1 MGVTVGVMVGVLVG
15 STNDVDR
22 TVGNDA
28 PAEVGEGS
36 SETGSDVNVGGTK
49 SWVGELTRG
58 IGLAEGE
65 GPGTNVGKSGA
76 RVGKGSG
83 KSLWQATTSKR
94 KIRNHINSSSFPFF
108 VLAIVLVIC
117 AVSSMVYQFYSLSTY
132 FRIFTK

>member
-1 MGVTVGVMVGVLVG
+1 MVTVGVMVGVLVG

-28 PAEVGEGS
+28 PADVGEGS

-65 GPGTNVGKSGA
+65 GAGTNVGKSGA
-76 RVGKGSG
+76 RVGWGLG
-83 KSLWQATTSKR
+83 KSLRQATTSEGS
-94 KIRNHINSSSFPFF
+94 IRSHTTSSSFPLF

-117 AVSSMVYQFYSLSTY
+117 LVSSLVHQFYSLLAY